1 MAPTFHDSDRTPL
14 ENLLALLELEA
25 TGESRFRGYSQ
36 PALNGRIFGGLVFA
50 QAMTAAQATA
60 GGRPIHSAHAYF
72 MRPGNPELPIDYEID
87 CVRNG
92 RSFHTRGVIARQ
104 ADVAIFDFMASFHE
118 NEPSPVYEQAVE
130 IPAQPAGE
138 EYEEGILRA
147 LRARGIDFPAEKFGK
162 GPVQVLVENGLEMT
176 ATAPSKPE
184 LRAWLRARGPMPDDR
199 ARHAAVL
206 AYVSDLL
213 ITVVGA
219 YPFDFRVMSPGVSTA
234 SLDHAMWFHEP
245 PRIDDWIYVVHDSP
259 VFKGSRVMG
268 RALFY
273 ARDGRLV
280 ASAVQEGLLRNESWP
295 GADAHRHQPNVRTT
309 RKPDD
314 ARGEPA

>member
-1 MAPTFHDSDRTPL
+1 MAPTFRDSDQTPL
-14 ENLLALLELEA
+14 ENLLTLLDLEA
-25 TGESRFRGYSQ
+25 AGESRFRGYSQ

-87 CVRNG
+87 CVRDG

-104 ADVAIFDFMASFHE
+104 TDVAIFDFMASFHE

-130 IPAQPAGE
+130 IPAEPAGE

-147 LRARGIDFPAEKFGK
+147 IRARGIDFPAEKFGK

-176 ATAPSKPE
+176 ATEPRKPE
-184 LRAWLRARGPMPDDR
+184 LRAWLRARGPMPEDR

-245 PRIDDWIYVVHDSP
+245 PRVDDWIYVVHDSP

-309 RKPDD
+309 RSPEN
-314 ARGEPA
+314 ARGESA

>member
-1 MAPTFHDSDRTPL
+1 MSPTFQTRDRSPL
-14 ENLLALLELEA
+14 EALLSLLDLEK
-25 TGESRFRGYSQ
+25 TGENHFRGYSQ

-72 MRPGNPELPIDYEID
+72 LRPGNPDLPIDYEID
-87 CVRNG
+87 CVRDG

-104 ADVAIFDFMASFHE
+104 GEPAIFDFMASFHE
-118 NEPSPVYEQAVE
+118 NELSPVHELPVE
-130 IPAQPAGE
+130 IPAEPAGE
-138 EYEEGILRA
+138 EYEAGILRA
-147 LRARGIDFPAEKFGK
+147 IRARGIDFPAEKFGQ
-162 GPVQVLVENGLEMT
+162 GPVQILVEGGLEMT
-176 ATAPSKPE
+176 DSTPRKPD
-184 LRAWLRARGPMPDDR
+184 LRAWLRARGPMPDDP

-206 AYVSDLL
+206 GYVSDLL
-213 ITVVGA
+213 ITVGGA
-219 YPFDFRVMSPGVSTA
+219 YPFDFRLMSPGVSTA

-245 PRIDDWIYVVHDSP
+245 PKVDDWIYVVHDSP

-280 ASAVQEGLLRNESWP
+280 ASAVQEGLVRNENWP
-295 GADAHRHQPNVRTT
+295 GASSHRHRPNV
-309 RKPDD
+309 KDV
-314 ARGEPA
+314 RGK

>member
-1 MAPTFHDSDRTPL
+1 MAPTFQDPNRSPL
-14 ENLLALLELEA
+14 EQLLALLALEKA
-25 TGESRFRGYSQ
+25 GENRFRGYSQ

-50 QAMTAAQATA
+50 QAMSAAQATV

-87 CVRNG
+87 CVRDG

-104 ADVAIFDFMASFHE
+104 AETAIFDFMASFHD
-118 NEPSPVYEQAVE
+118 NEPSPVHEAPVE
-130 IPAQPAGE
+130 IPAEPEGE
-138 EYEEGILRA
+138 EYEDGILRA
-147 LRARGIDFPAEKFGK
+147 IHARGIDFPAEKFGK
-162 GPVQVLVENGLEMT
+162 GPVQILVENGLEMT
-176 ATAPSKPE
+176 ASTPRKPE
-184 LRAWLRARGPMPDDR
+184 LRAWLRARGPMPDDP

-219 YPFDFRVMSPGVSTA
+219 YPFDFRLMSPGVSSA

-245 PRIDDWIYVVHDSP
+245 IRIDDWIYVVHDSP

-280 ASAVQEGLLRNESWP
+280 ASAVQEGLVRNESWP
-295 GADAHRHQPNVRTT
+295 GATSHRHRPNMQG
-309 RKPDD
+309 K
-314 ARGEPA
+314 

>member
-1 MAPTFHDSDRTPL
+1 MSPTFTNQGRSPL
-14 ENLLALLELEA
+14 ETLLALLDLEP
-25 TGESRFRGYSQ
+25 TGPDRYRGRSE
-36 PALNGRIFGGLVFA
+36 PALNARIFGGLVFA

-72 MRPGNPELPIDYEID
+72 MRPGNPDVPIDYEVD
-87 CVRNG
+87 RVRDG

-104 ADVAIFDFMASFHE
+104 GEPAIFDFMASFHS
-118 NEPSPVYEQAVE
+118 NEPSPVHEAPVT
-130 IPAQPAGE
+130 IPAEPEGE
-138 EYEEGILRA
+138 EYEAGILRA
-147 LRARGIDFPAEKFGK
+147 LRARGIDFPAEKFGQ
-162 GPVQVLVENGLEMT
+162 GPVQILVEDGLEMT
-176 ATAPSKPE
+176 ATAPRKPE
-184 LRAWLRARGPMPDDR
+184 LRAWLRARGPMPDDA

-206 AYVSDLL
+206 GYVSDLL
-213 ITVVGA
+213 ITVAGA
-219 YPFDFRVMSPGVSTA
+219 YPFDFRLMSPGVSSA

-280 ASAVQEGLLRNESWP
+280 ASAVQEGLVRNESWP
-295 GADAHRHQPNVRTT
+295 SAANLRHRPNVRGN
-309 RKPDD
+309 R
-314 ARGEPA
+314 A